1 MMDFNVSD
9 EVMDMN
15 ASSEPVASMEFGVRL
30 VWDVLFISMI
40 AVAIVG
46 NLIVLWIIM
55 GEKEMEKP
63 LNGKANTPPSSCI
76 IKIVVGRTDTD
87 IESRLN
93 INLVPVEFQ
102 CLY

>member
-40 AVAIVG
+40 TVAIVG

-63 LNGKANTPPSSCI
+63 LNGKANTPPHALLKLSWAEQI
-76 IKIVVGRTDTD
+76 QIL
-87 IESRLN
+87 SRG
-93 INLVPVEFQ
+93 
-102 CLY
+102 